1 MTDIKELLTQKENR
15 KLEFKR
21 ELPSNEKLIKT
32 AIAFSNSQGGNLIIG
47 VEDDGVVIGI
57 DEDSVVKFEEIISN
71 TIYDSCSPNIMPEIY
86 STRFENKTLLVM
98 HFYPSSQ
105 RPHYIKSLGKHN
117 GTYIRVGS
125 SNRVA
130 TLDILENLEREK
142 RRISYDSVVNYDVS
156 YRENIFDNITEKL
169 KKELNEKPDVLI
181 FEKLRFVKKERE
193 EYFLTNLGIWFSKK
207 REEYFPLIKIEC
219 ARFKGTSTKVFLDQA
234 TFDGNIIDGI
244 ESSIDFIKK
253 NIRLGATIGEVYR
266 EDRWEYP
273 LLALREIVINAIVHR
288 DYSVLGSDIKIAI
301 FDDMIEVTNPGYFMI
316 EKEQVNSGCS
326 ELRNQNLG
334 NLFKKLKIIEQ
345 WGTGFEKVQKELVQY
360 PEIELTIDDS
370 SSLFTQI
377 RLEKKEKNDTTPI
390 ATPIATPITTPI
402 TTREK
407 LLVLIKNNS
416 QITRDELANEL
427 DISINTVKEYILK
440 LKKDGV
446 LQRVGDNRNGY
457 WEVKSN
463 NIEI

>member
-1 MTDIKELLTQKENR
+1 MTDIKKLLLQNENR

-21 ELPSNEKLIKT
+21 ELPSN
-32 AIAFSNSQGGNLIIG
+32 
-47 VEDDGVVIGI
+47 
-57 DEDSVVKFEEIISN
+57 
-71 TIYDSCSPNIMPEIY
+71 
-86 STRFENKTLLVM
+86 
-98 HFYPSSQ
+98 
-105 RPHYIKSLGKHN
+105 
-117 GTYIRVGS
+117 
-125 SNRVA
+125 
-130 TLDILENLEREK
+130 
-142 RRISYDSVVNYDVS
+142 
-156 YRENIFDNITEKL
+156 
-169 KKELNEKPDVLI
+169 
-181 FEKLRFVKKERE
+181 
-193 EYFLTNLGIWFSKK
+193 LGIWFSKK
-207 REEYFPLIKIEC
+207 RAEYFPLIKIEC

-244 ESSIDFIKK
+244 ESSIEFIKK

-301 FDDMIEVTNPGYFMI
+301 FDDMIEVTNPGYFMLG
-316 EKEQVNSGCS
+316 KEQINTGCS

-345 WGTGFEKVQKELVQY
+345 WGTGFEKVQKELVHY

-370 SSLFTQI
+370 RSLFTQV
-377 RLEKKEKNDTTPI
+377 RLEKKEKDET
-390 ATPIATPITTPI
+390 TPITTPI

-416 QITRDELANEL
+416 QITRDELAKKL
-427 DISINTVKEYILK
+427 DISVNTVKEYIIK

-446 LQRVGDNRNGY
+446 LERIGDNRNGY
-457 WEVKSN
+457 WSVK
-463 NIEI
+463 